1 MDITTGY
8 KLDDL
13 YKTLGQLPAKSVT
26 IFLDAC
32 FSGSKREDGMLTS
45 ARGIAIK
52 VKNGQ
57 PVGKMVVFTAATGD
71 ETAYPNNTE
80 GHGMFTYYLLKKLQ
94 ETGGDVTYEELGD
107 YIRQNVSRQSIVLNG
122 KSQTP
127 TVIPSADATDWQNW
141 KLK

>member
-1 MDITTGY
+1 
-8 KLDDL
+8 
-13 YKTLGQLPAKSVT
+13 
-26 IFLDAC
+26 
-32 FSGSKREDGMLTS
+32 
-45 ARGIAIK
+45 
-52 VKNGQ
+52 
-57 PVGKMVVFTAATGD
+57 MVVFTAATGD

-94 ETGGDVTYEELGD
+94 ETSGNVTYEELGD

>member
-71 ETAYPNNTE
+71 AAAYPNKTE
-80 GHGMFTYYLLKKLQ
+80 GHGK
-94 ETGGDVTYEELGD
+94 V
-107 YIRQNVSRQSIVLNG
+107 
-122 KSQTP
+122 P
-127 TVIPSADATDWQNW
+127 
-141 KLK
+141 